1 MKGTNMS
8 SDPVKNKEYIAKLS
22 EIIEEGDNDAAV
34 ELTSGMIKAGMTPM
48 DIFSDIIHPILS
60 DMGDAFA
67 RLEVFLPELMKA
79 AMVVKSIQSE
89 VLDPEIRKNGDNSF
103 SAGKVVIGTCQGD
116 IHDIGKSMVAM
127 LLQVNGFSVTDL
139 GVNVTPKDFLDT
151 AKRENA
157 DIIAMSS
164 LLTTSLPF
172 IKDVISRMEAF
183 GLRDKFK
190 VVVGGAAV
198 NPEWASSAGLDG
210 FGRDAVE
217 AVEIC
222 KNLCAKLSRKD

>member
-1 MKGTNMS
+1 MTSVSGNSK
-8 SDPVKNKEYIAKLS
+8 KYIDELS
-22 EIIEEGDNDAAV
+22 EIIQEGDSDAAV
-34 ELTSGMIKAGMTPM
+34 SLAKEMLTSGMTPM
-48 DIFSDIIHPILS
+48 SIFSEVIHPILT
-60 DMGDAFA
+60 DLGDSFA

-79 AMVVKSIQSE
+79 AMVVKAIQTE
-89 VLDPEIRKNGDNSF
+89 VLDPEIRKTGDKSF
-103 SAGKVVIGTCQGD
+103 SSGRVIIGTSQGD

-139 GVNVTPKDFLDT
+139 GVNVSPQMFIDT

-157 DIIAMSS
+157 DIIAISS

-172 IKDVISRMEAF
+172 IKDVTSRLEAF

-190 VVVGGAAV
+190 VIVGGAAV
-198 NPEWASSAGLDG
+198 NPEWAASAGLDG
-210 FGRDAVE
+210 FGRDAIE

-222 KNLCAKLSRKD
+222 KNLVA